1 MRLVRPHLLAWQR
14 SEYSAKHREGTNL
27 LFHIVAVP
35 LFQIAALG
43 LVVGIAIGSGRVVGF
58 AAAGMVAAIVI
69 QGRGH
74 RRERKA
80 PTPFAGPADFVS
92 RFVAEQWITFPRFV
106 VSGGWSRNIGPLPT
120 PDRRRASR
128 RRRRNRAPAP
138 TVSCRRRRRACGR

>member
-14 SEYSAKHREGTNL
+14 SKYSAKHREGTNL

-35 LFQIAALG
+35 LFQIAAIG
-43 LVVGIAIGSGRVVGF
+43 L
-58 AAAGMVAAIVI
+58 VAAIVI